1 MNAASFRVTM
11 KNEDGPV
18 KLGAFEQE
26 SQNLLLDISLQNST
40 VELHEIIA
48 KPPERTLSDY
58 YKELQEWRTPALP
71 SRQELQIVKTPDAM

>member
-1 MNAASFRVTM
+1 MNAAPFRVTM

-26 SQNLLLDISLQNST
+26 SQNLLLDISMRNST

-58 YKELQEWRTPALP
+58 YKELQEWRTPVMP
-71 SRQELQIVKTPDAM
+71 SRQELQIVKIQDAM

>member
-1 MNAASFRVTM
+1 M

-18 KLGAFEQE
+18 KLGAFEEE

-58 YKELQEWRTPALP
+58 YKELREWRTPAMP
-71 SRQELQIVKTPDAM
+71 SRQELQIFTTPDAM